1 MNKTPSE
8 TFLNAD
14 NISENTIPQQKIG
27 IKKIV
32 LYIFLLFSV
41 LILLYNSYLHFYKNT
56 DILEKHFG
64 INISQYFQN
73 TKIGAKKFLQVQKI
87 LLIFQKKI

>member
-1 MNKTPSE
+1 MNKTPSVMK
-8 TFLNAD
+8 TVTPNTSFLNAD

-41 LILLYNSYLHFYKNT
+41 LILLYNSYLRFYK
-56 DILEKHFG
+56 KHR
-64 INISQYFQN
+64 YFRK
-73 TKIGAKKFLQVQKI
+73 TFWY
-87 LLIFQKKI
+87 